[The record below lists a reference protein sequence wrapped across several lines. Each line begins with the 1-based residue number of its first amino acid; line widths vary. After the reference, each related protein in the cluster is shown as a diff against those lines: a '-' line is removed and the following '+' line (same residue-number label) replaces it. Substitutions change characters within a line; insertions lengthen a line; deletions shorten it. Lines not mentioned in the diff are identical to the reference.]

1 MTKRIAAL
9 ALLGGLFAVHA
20 GGHAQDDKKGSPEL
34 KPYRAMYVVKNG
46 DAVALADVLGKHFKG
61 QAEVLAAPAG
71 TGNVLLISGNSNVA
85 TEEVVK
91 LLGELDRKAKMIEIE
106 VTIAEVPAKKT
117 DAKDKDKEV
126 VVADVDLTGPDVLTK
141 LEAMGKA
148 GQLGPVQR
156 IKLTT
161 VEGQPIIS
169 TTGGNKPYTSSSVL
183 AGGGGFP
190 GGAGGRAGGPA
201 MRSVSYQAVGT
212 TVRMTA
218 RVGAGD
224 AIAVDLNLNDSQVK
238 PPDAGDENGAPSF
251 DNNTLNTKL
260 SIPPGKPVVAQAV
273 RADGKSGRTVTLV
286 VVTARVADPV
296 GAANKQ

>member
-9 ALLGGLFAVHA
+9 ALLGGLVAVQA
-20 GGHAQDDKKGSPEL
+20 GGHAQDDKKGSPQI
-34 KPYRAMYVVKNG
+34 KPYRALYVVKNG
-46 DAVALADVLGKHFKG
+46 DAAALADVLGKHFKG

-71 TGNVLLISGNSNVA
+71 SGNVLLISAASSVA
-85 TEEVVK
+85 SEEVVK
-91 LLGELDRKAKMIEIE
+91 LLGELDSKPKMIEVE
-106 VTIAEVPAKKT
+106 VTIAEVPAKKA

-156 IKLTT
+156 IKLTS
-161 VEGQPIIS
+161 VEGQPVAS
-169 TTGGNKPYTSSSVL
+169 TTGGNKPYTSSSGI
-183 AGGGGFP
+183 AGGGP
-190 GGAGGRAGGPA
+190 GGGFAGPGGGRPA

-224 AIAVDLNLNDSQVK
+224 AVAVDLNLADSQVK
-238 PPDAGDENGAPSF
+238 PPEAGDENGAPSF
-251 DNNTLNTKL
+251 DNNTLVTKL
-260 SIPPGKPVVAQAV
+260 NVPPGRAVVAQAI
-273 RADGKSGRTVTLV
+273 RADGKAGRTVTLV
-286 VVTARVADPV
+286 VVSARVVDPV